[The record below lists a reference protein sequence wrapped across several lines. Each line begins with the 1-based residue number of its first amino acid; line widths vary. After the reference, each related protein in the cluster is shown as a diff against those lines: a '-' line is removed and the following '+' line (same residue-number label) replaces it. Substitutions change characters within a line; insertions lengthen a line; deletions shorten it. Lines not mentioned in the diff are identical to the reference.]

1 MIAQLNSGHRKK
13 VAANILNHSFKLL
26 EGIQE
31 FTLENGLQVLLKFV
45 PTSSAVST
53 WIFYKVGSRNEQLGT
68 TGASHWCE
76 HMLFKGG
83 GKLGK
88 GDVHT
93 LVSNEGGRNNAFTDH
108 DVTAYFET
116 LPKDRLDLGLYI
128 ESERMANAAFDPGE
142 VESERQVIISEREG
156 SENFPQYLLREEIYS
171 VAYHQHPYMWHVI
184 GWKND
189 LKHMTREDLYH
200 HYRRFYHPNNS
211 ILVVTGNFDASK
223 ASTEIRRLFS
233 EIPAGERI
241 PSRIPFRELP
251 QKGERLVKLRQ
262 PGTLNYL
269 AVAFH
274 VPEITHEDAPALIV
288 LSALLGGWRGL
299 IGFFGDRFVPKTNR
313 LYKRLVE
320 GNLASEVNTSFPVNI
335 DPCLLYFDVT
345 LNPAVRMETARE
357 AILSEMERAADVSP
371 SESEMKVTSNQIRAW
386 HAYEN
391 DGIGLQA
398 LSIGYLERIQSRA
411 LAETLIEKALRVTPE
426 QVQKVAKRYLS
437 DTNRIVGEYNS
448 ITGDETN
455 R

>member
-1 MIAQLNSGHRKK
+1 MTT
-13 VAANILNHSFKLL
+13 NILNQSFQLL
-26 EGIQE
+26 EGVQE
-31 FTLENGLQVLLKFV
+31 FFLDNGLQVLLKPV

-53 WIFYKVGSRNEQLGT
+53 WIFYKVGSRNEKLGT

-93 LVSNEGGRNNAFTDH
+93 LVSAEGGRNNAFTDH

-116 LPKDRLDLGLYI
+116 LPKDRLELGLFI

-171 VAYHQHPYMWHVI
+171 VAYHEHPYMWPVV

-189 LKHMTREDLYH
+189 LKHITREDLYQ
-200 HYRRFYHPNNS
+200 HYRHFYHPSNA
-211 ILVVTGNFDASK
+211 ILVVTGNFE
-223 ASTEIRRLFS
+223 TPRVTEEIRKLFS
-233 EIPAGERI
+233 SIPAGPNI
-241 PSRIPFRELP
+241 PSKIPFREQE
-251 QKGERLVKLRQ
+251 QKGERGVKLRL

-269 AVAFH
+269 AVAYH
-274 VPEITHEDAPALIV
+274 IPEITHEDVPSLIV
-288 LSALLGGWRGL
+288 LSAILGGWRGL

-313 LYKRLVE
+313 LYRRLVE
-320 GNLASEVNTSFPVNI
+320 GNIASDVNTYFPVNI
-335 DPCLLYFDVT
+335 DPSLLYFDLT
-345 LNPAVRMETARE
+345 LNPTVHMATAKE
-357 AILSEMERAADVSP
+357 SFFSEMTRAGDIAPTD
-371 SESEMKVTSNQIRAW
+371 SEMKVASNQIRAW

-398 LSIGYLERIQSRA
+398 LSLGYLERIQSRT
-411 LAETLIEKALRVTPE
+411 LAETLIEKSLRVTPE
-426 QVQKVAKRYLS
+426 AVQRVARRYLS
-437 DTNRIVGEYNS
+437 DTNRVVGEYDS
-448 ITGDETN
+448 ISGGEATIE
-455 R
+455 

>member
-1 MIAQLNSGHRKK
+1 M
-13 VAANILNHSFKLL
+13 AANILNHSFKLL

-31 FTLENGLQVLLKFV
+31 FTLENGLQVLLKSV

-93 LVSNEGGRNNAFTDH
+93 LVSSEGGRNNAFTDH

-171 VAYHQHPYMWHVI
+171 VAYHQHPYMWPVI

-200 HYRRFYHPNNS
+200 HYRLFYHPNNS

-357 AILSEMERAADVSP
+357 AILSEMERAADVPP
-371 SESEMKVTSNQIRAW
+371 SETEMKVTSNQIRAW

>member
-1 MIAQLNSGHRKK
+1 MAT
-13 VAANILNHSFKLL
+13 NILNHSFKLL

-31 FTLENGLQVLLKFV
+31 FSLENGLQVLLKPV

-53 WIFYKVGSRNEQLGT
+53 WIFYKVGSRNELLGT

-93 LVSNEGGRNNAFTDH
+93 LVSGEGGRNNAFTDH

-116 LPKDRLDLGLYI
+116 LPKDRLDLGLFI
-128 ESERMANAAFDPGE
+128 ESERMANAAFDPAE

-171 VAYHQHPYMWHVI
+171 VAYHQHPYMWPVI

-189 LKHMTREDLYH
+189 LKHMSREDLYR
-200 HYRRFYHPNNS
+200 HYRRFYHPNNA
-211 ILVVTGNFDASK
+211 ILVVTGNFDSSK

-233 EIPAGERI
+233 KIPAGEKI
-241 PSRIPFRELP
+241 PSKIPFRELP
-251 QKGERLVKLRQ
+251 QKGERLVKLSL

-269 AVAFH
+269 AVAYH
-274 VPEITHEDAPALIV
+274 VPEIIHEDAPALIV
-288 LSALLGGWRGL
+288 LSAILGGWRGL

-320 GNLASEVNTSFPVNI
+320 GNIVSEVNTYFPVNI
-335 DPCLLYFDVT
+335 DPCLLYFDAT
-345 LNPAVRMETARE
+345 LNPGIRMETARE
-357 AILSEMERAADVSP
+357 AFLSEMDRAADVP
-371 SESEMKVTSNQIRAW
+371 PTESEMKVASNQIRAW

-411 LAETLIEKALRVTPE
+411 LAETLIEKSLQVTPE
-426 QVQKVAKRYLS
+426 EVQSVARRHLS

-448 ITGDETN
+448 LGGGNPSFE
-455 R
+455 